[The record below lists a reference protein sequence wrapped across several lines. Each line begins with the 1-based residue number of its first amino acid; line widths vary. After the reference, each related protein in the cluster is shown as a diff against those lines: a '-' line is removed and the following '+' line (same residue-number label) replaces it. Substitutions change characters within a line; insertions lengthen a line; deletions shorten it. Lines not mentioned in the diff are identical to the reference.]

1 MLAMDSWFFTLQRKH
16 PLAKMTAAILIL
28 SRHRLIELTIGVI
41 CSCFP
46 AVNILI
52 ERRLSRRSNLS
63 PNSPRSTRK
72 QQKANTQNSGI
83 VASWW
88 GSGLSET
95 YTSVTATSSTADSPA
110 MKKPTGIYDPER
122 SRLAA
127 HPTQMAGMESEDQE
141 LEMEHWNYSRNSSLT
156 SSAGRR
162 ESWLSQTLR
171 KSSTHGWIMKT
182 VEVSLERSRRQ
193 SVRQREAIWDGRR
206 IGSFSNQHRRTG
218 ADG

>member
-1 MLAMDSWFFTLQRKH
+1 MSRRKNSLARMG
-16 PLAKMTAAILIL
+16 AVVLI
-28 SRHRLIELTIGVI
+28 STRHRLIELTIGVI

-46 AVNILI
+46 AINILV
-52 ERRLSRRSNLS
+52 ERCLSRRSVLS

-72 QQKANTQNSGI
+72 HQKANTQNSGI

-95 YTSVTATSSTADSPA
+95 YTSITATCSTADSA
-110 MKKPTGIYDPER
+110 TMKKPTRIYDPER
-122 SRLAA
+122 CRLTVY
-127 HPTQMAGMESEDQE
+127 PTQMAGTESERQE
-141 LEMEHWNYSRNSSLT
+141 LEMERWNYHRNNFLA

-162 ESWLSQTLR
+162 EGWFSQTLR

-193 SVRQREAIWDGRR
+193 SVRQWDAIWDGRR
-206 IGSFSNQHRRTG
+206 TGSFGNQHRRTTG